1 MERVI
6 LGTGGTLGK
15 AGATAAHNTPSGALA
30 LCVATSIFAPTIMP
44 VQYKDY
50 YETLGVPKTAT
61 HDEIRKAFRKLA
73 RIHHPDVAKDKKGA
87 ESKFKEINEA
97 YEVLGDEEKR
107 QKYDTL
113 GADWERGGARQ
124 GHPGGGGGFGG
135 FGGGGASFDGTGFSD
150 FFEQFF
156 GAQRGRASGGGF
168 GGFGGFPQ
176 QEARG
181 EDIEA
186 DLLVTIEEAL
196 HGAKKKIS
204 FRRSGSA
211 GAESYEVRIPK
222 GVRDGQKIRLA
233 GQGGSAGRG
242 PAGDLYLRVKFA
254 QHPDFRVEGSDLIHE
269 LELPA
274 WKAVLGAEV
283 AIPTPDGSVRMKIP
297 AGSQPGKKLR
307 LKGRGL
313 PSGKDTRGDFYV
325 TLDITLP
332 KTVSEPERK
341 LWEQLGEI
349 SEA

>member
-1 MERVI
+1 
-6 LGTGGTLGK
+6 
-15 AGATAAHNTPSGALA
+15 
-30 LCVATSIFAPTIMP
+30 MP

-50 YETLGVPKTAT
+50 YETLGVAKTAT

-87 ESKFKEINEA
+87 ENKFKEINEA

-113 GADWERGGARQ
+113 GADWERGGAQQR
-124 GHPGGGGGFGG
+124 HSRAEGFGD
-135 FGGGGASFDGTGFSD
+135 GGASFGGTGFSD

-156 GAQRGRASGGGF
+156 AGGRGQARSNS
-168 GGFGGFPQ
+168 FGGFPQ
-176 QEARG
+176 PSARG

-211 GAESYEVRIPK
+211 GAESYEVRIPQ

-242 PAGDLYLRVKFA
+242 PAGDLYLRVRFA

-269 LELPA
+269 LELPV

-283 AIPTPDGSVRMKIP
+283 AVPTPEGSVRVKIP

-313 PSGKDTRGDFYV
+313 PSGKETRGDFYV
-325 TLDITLP
+325 MLAITLP
-332 KTVSEPERK
+332 KTVSDEERK
-341 LWEQLGEI
+341 LWEKLAALAGE
-349 SEA
+349 